1 MTGRAAKRSSH
12 SIRTATSRRSVAP
25 SMINK
30 STVSRLPKSTS
41 WWISAAVDNSVCC
54 GSPAVI
60 QDSAEAARLGS
71 GCQTDSDRMI
81 LWSG

>member
-71 GCQTDSDRMI
+71 GSRWTVTA
-81 LWSG
+81 